1 MEHIG
6 VGSMWP
12 SKFSGGKQTQEG
24 GKKIIG
30 DSNGAG
36 VEVNDEMANC
46 VSLLTYLLTY

>member
-6 VGSMWP
+6 VGSMWR
-12 SKFSGGKQTQEG
+12 SQFSGGKQTQEG

-30 DSNGAG
+30 GSNGAG

-46 VSLLTYLLTY
+46 VSLHTYLHNY